1 MTGTAS
7 SERGFSLVEVMVA
20 LFVLALAGIA
30 IVQLMQ
36 SSTRNTTAV
45 QERAVAML
53 AAENLMNAA
62 IIRPGRIESQS
73 GRYDIG
79 GRAFDW
85 RLRIDNTTDA
95 DLVRLTLQV
104 TEPDNDAVLAELQ
117 THRRRSG
124 S

>member
-1 MTGTAS
+1 MAGPQA
-7 SERGFSLVEVMVA
+7 SERGCSLVEVMVA

-36 SSTRNTTAV
+36 TSTRNTTAV

-62 IIRPGRIESQS
+62 IIRPGRLEADS

-79 GRAFDW
+79 GREYDW
-85 RLRIDNTTDA
+85 RLRVDYTTDA

-104 TEPDNDAVLAELQ
+104 IEPDNDAVLAELQ
-117 THRRRSG
+117 THRRRAG